1 MKNAAKNKNATI
13 HIPKADV
20 SYSHGTVLAN
30 NPQQTQE
37 PSIITVHICIFSFLR
52 NRIKRSILTI
62 HTK

>member
-1 MKNAAKNKNATI
+1 MKNAAKIKNATI

-37 PSIITVHICIFSFLR
+37 LKYYNRTYLHIFFSAQS
-52 NRIKRSILTI
+52 NQTQ
-62 HTK
+62 HTDHTH